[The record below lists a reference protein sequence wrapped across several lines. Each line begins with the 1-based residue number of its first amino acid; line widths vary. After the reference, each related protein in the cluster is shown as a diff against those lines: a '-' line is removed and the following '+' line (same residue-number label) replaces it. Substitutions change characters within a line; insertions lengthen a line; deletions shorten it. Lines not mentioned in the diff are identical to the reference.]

1 MRASTVT
8 TTEAPYRRIDE
19 DRLVIGL
26 AALAVALHVIEAAI
40 PSPLPGIRPGMANL
54 ITLLAF
60 FRYGWRIA
68 CWITVLRVIGGSLL
82 IGTFLTPTF
91 ILSVAGAALS
101 LAALAL
107 ARPLV
112 ALGAGPVGIAA
123 LAAVAHVLG
132 QVAIAWLLFVPHPGL
147 WALAPVLMAAAL
159 PMGVATGLLVALTLR
174 RLGETE

>member
-91 ILSVAGAALS
+91 ILSVAGAGRGRGARAPGPARGGGPPRARRGPPGGPPTPPS
-101 LAALAL
+101 RPAG
-107 ARPLV
+107 ARPL
-112 ALGAGPVGIAA
+112 ASN
-123 LAAVAHVLG
+123 
-132 QVAIAWLLFVPHPGL
+132 PG
-147 WALAPVLMAAAL
+147 
-159 PMGVATGLLVALTLR
+159 TGGLR
-174 RLGETE
+174 RG